1 MADDPKMQ
9 HMLIFTAEGPRSI
22 DDRDVIA
29 VYRDSALGGYCNATV
44 IMASGEEISGR
55 VLVAAVDRIERELA
69 DCDVSDD

>member
-1 MADDPKMQ
+1 
-9 HMLIFTAEGPRSI
+9 MLIFSDRGPISV

-29 VYRDSALGGYCNATV
+29 VYRDSALDSYCHAT
-44 IMASGEEISGR
+44 IITASGEEISGR